1 MASFFAM
8 NQHHPDVLAVAK
20 LLDHAVLQPTN
31 GPAETLA
38 GCELA
43 SKYEIAALCVKP
55 CFLPLAA
62 RALKGSPVAP
72 CAVTGFP
79 HGNSSTSAKIFET
92 REAIAAGATEIDTV
106 INNGFVAEGL
116 WEEVAREVAAIQA
129 ACVSDGAILKVIF
142 ETDFLNSEQI
152 RKLAEICAAE
162 GVAYVKTSTGFGYV
176 KQADGA
182 FNYRGATEE
191 AVRIMRGVCG
201 DRCGVKASG
210 GIRTLDEV
218 LKFRDLGCTRI
229 GVGAT
234 AAILAEAEVRYAG
247 VLNGTYPAAQ
257 GY

>member
-1 MASFFAM
+1 METI
-8 NQHHPDVLAVAK
+8 HPEVLAVAK

-31 GPAETLA
+31 GPSDTLK

-43 SKYEIAALCVKP
+43 AKYQIAALCVKP
-55 CFLPLAA
+55 CFLPITAK
-62 RALKGSPVAP
+62 ALKGSGVAP

-79 HGNSSTSAKIFET
+79 HGNSSTAVKVFESQ
-92 REAIAAGATEIDTV
+92 EAIAAGATEIDTV
-106 INNGFVAEGL
+106 LNNGFVAEGL
-116 WEEVAREVAAIQA
+116 WSDLAAEISAIQH
-129 ACVSDGAILKVIF
+129 ACAEGGAILKVIF
-142 ETDFLNSEQI
+142 ETDFLQPEQI
-152 RKLAEICAAE
+152 RKCTEICVDA

-176 KQADGA
+176 KQPDGG

-191 AVRIMRGVCG
+191 AVRIMKEICG
-201 DRCGVKASG
+201 ERCGVKASG

-234 AAILAEAEVRYAG
+234 AAILAEAEQRFAG
-247 VLNGTYPAAQ
+247 VVPEKIVSAE

>member
-1 MASFFAM
+1 M
-8 NQHHPDVLAVAK
+8 NSTSPEVLAVAS

-31 GPAETLA
+31 GPADTLA

-43 SKYEIAALCVKP
+43 TQYQIAALCVKP

-62 RALKGSPVAP
+62 RALEGSQVAP

-79 HGNSSTSAKIFET
+79 HGNSSTAAKVFES
-92 REAIAAGATEIDTV
+92 REAIASGATEIDTV
-106 INNGFVAEGL
+106 INNGFVAQGL
-116 WEEVAREVAAIQA
+116 WDEVAREVAALQH
-129 ACVSDGAILKVIF
+129 ACASQGAILKVIF
-142 ETDFLNSEQI
+142 ETDFLDSSQI
-152 RKLAEICAAE
+152 RKLAEICAVE

-176 KQADGA
+176 KQADGN

-191 AVRIMRGVCG
+191 AVRIMREVCG

-234 AAILAEAEVRYAG
+234 AGILAEAEARYTGASSI
-247 VLNGTYPAAQ
+247 TPSPAD